1 VLEIIILSWYFAMN
15 EDKLAP
21 NVIHIS
27 KKEFLIYL
35 EAENIN
41 NAKRER
47 KQMHHFLYL
56 MFVFNENYL
65 G

>member
-41 NAKRER
+41 NAKRE
-47 KQMHHFLYL
+47 KTNAPFPL
-56 MFVFNENYL
+56 FNVRV
-65 G
+65 